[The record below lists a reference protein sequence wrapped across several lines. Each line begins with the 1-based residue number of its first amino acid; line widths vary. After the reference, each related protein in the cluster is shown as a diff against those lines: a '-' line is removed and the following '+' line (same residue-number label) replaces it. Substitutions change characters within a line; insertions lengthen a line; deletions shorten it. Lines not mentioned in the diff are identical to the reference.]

1 MILHLNMG
9 GRITDIYVEA
19 FVNATEAESRVRQ
32 AVANVLGEEPDLDTQ
47 TIEGTF
53 GNPILVLRARISRKK
68 EVERMMGR
76 IAMSEWFKESLEN
89 LEDRLDED
97 GVYHLRMDKASAY
110 AGGPKLWSVGE
121 SIEVRLKVATYPFS
135 YSAALEFMRGV
146 GSASGER

>member
-19 FVNATEAESRVRQ
+19 FVNATEDESRVRQ
-32 AVANVLGEEPDLDTQ
+32 ALTNVLGEEPDLMTQ

-53 GNPILVLRARISRKK
+53 GNPLLVMRARISRKK

-76 IAMSEWFKESLEN
+76 IALSEWFAESLEN
-89 LEDRLDED
+89 LKDRLDED

-110 AGGPKLWSVGE
+110 EGRPMLWSGGE
-121 SIEVRLKVATYPFS
+121 SIEVRMKVATYPFS
-135 YSAALEFMRGV
+135 YSAALEFIRGL
-146 GSASGER
+146 GPASGER